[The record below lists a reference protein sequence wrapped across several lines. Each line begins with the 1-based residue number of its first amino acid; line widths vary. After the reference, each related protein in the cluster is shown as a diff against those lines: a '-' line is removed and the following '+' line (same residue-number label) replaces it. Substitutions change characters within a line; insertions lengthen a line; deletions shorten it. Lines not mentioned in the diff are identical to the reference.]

1 MKLWCAFDV
10 AQKKEQIANL
20 EAESMAADFWADNR
34 KAQAHMQQMNALRE
48 EVNTWES
55 VAERLNDLQG
65 LAGLL
70 EEEPDEAM
78 REEIAQEVAAI
89 EQEVDKLQ
97 FALMLNGE
105 HDERNAIMSIHA
117 GSGGVDAQDW
127 QRCCFACISA
137 GPSST
142 TSAPRCT
149 STTRV
154 MKRAS

>member
-34 KAQAHMQQMNALRE
+34 KAQAHMQQLNALRE
-48 EVNTWES
+48 EVTTWES

-70 EEEPDEAM
+70 EEPDEAM
-78 REEIAQEVAAI
+78 QEEIAQEVAAI

-105 HDERNAIMSIHA
+105 HDDRNAIVSIHA
-117 GSGGVDAQDW
+117 GSGGVD
-127 QRCCFACISA
+127 
-137 GPSST
+137 
-142 TSAPRCT
+142 
-149 STTRV
+149 
-154 MKRAS
+154 